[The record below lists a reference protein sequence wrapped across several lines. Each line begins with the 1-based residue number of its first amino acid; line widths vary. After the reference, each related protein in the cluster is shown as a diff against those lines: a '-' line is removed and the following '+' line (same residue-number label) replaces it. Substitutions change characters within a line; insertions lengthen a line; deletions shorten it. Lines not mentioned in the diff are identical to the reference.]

1 MDRMIDLLKGRD
13 CLCTIAL
20 LPSEIPL
27 TAEKMSLFERFAALC
42 DGLAYLE
49 GNECA
54 KSFLDSLEKTFGCPV
69 RPENLCT
76 REQQKS
82 VWSALA
88 EENRALQLTCEDF
101 SFADV
106 QSCLIVGENI
116 ASFIKNAP
124 SGDLGQLSQLLSQ
137 KSAICVDLDGFCYTR
152 PDEYHATLTYSRVL
166 RGENVQSGEFSA
178 LVAWVLCRT
187 LMKSSAEV
195 YIKLGDSLGEA
206 CGLLELLEQRKLSPK
221 ITLLSRDNTDAFELT
236 ELCLRAP
243 SKNIYVAAENE
254 AIYKELCR
262 YLPTNRIFFIN
273 HGTMPKG
280 V

>member
-1 MDRMIDLLKGRD
+1 MDKVIDLLKGRD

-20 LPSEIPL
+20 LPSETTL

-54 KSFLDSLEKTFGCPV
+54 KAFLDSLEKTFGCPV

-82 VWSALA
+82 VWRALA
-88 EENRALQLTCEDF
+88 EHNRAPQLTCEDF
-101 SFADV
+101 SFADL
-106 QSCLIVGENI
+106 QSCLIVGEDI

-124 SGDLGQLSQLLSQ
+124 SDDLGQLSQLLSQ

-166 RGENVQSGEFSA
+166 HGDTVQSGEFSA

-187 LMKSSAEV
+187 LMKSSAEL

-206 CGLLELLEQRKLSPK
+206 CGLLDLLEQRKLSPK
-221 ITLLSRDNTDAFELT
+221 ITLLSHDNTDAFEFV
-236 ELCLRAP
+236 ELCLRAQN
-243 SKNIYVAAENE
+243 KNIYVATADK
-254 AIYKELCR
+254 ATYKQLCR
-262 YLPTNRIFFIN
+262 YLPTNRIFLI
-273 HGTMPKG
+273 
-280 V
+280 

>member
-1 MDRMIDLLKGRD
+1 MDRMIDLLKGKD

-20 LPSEIPL
+20 LPCKTPL
-27 TAEKMSLFERFAALC
+27 AAEKMSLFERFAALC

-49 GNECA
+49 GNEFA
-54 KSFLDSLEKTFGCPV
+54 KAFLYSLGETLKCPV
-69 RPENLCT
+69 IPQNLCT

-88 EENRALQLTCEDF
+88 EENRALQLTYEDF
-101 SFADV
+101 SFADL
-106 QSCLIVGENI
+106 QSCLIVGEDI

-124 SGDLGQLSQLLSQ
+124 NDDLEQLSQLLSQ

-152 PDEYHATLTYSRVL
+152 PDEYHATLAYARIL
-166 RGENVQSGEFSA
+166 RGESVQSGEFSA

-187 LMKSSAEV
+187 LMKSSAEL

-206 CGLLELLEQRKLSPK
+206 CGLLDLLEQRKLSPK
-221 ITLLSRDNTDAFELT
+221 ITLIARENTDTFELA

-243 SKNIYVAAENE
+243 SKDIYVATADK
-254 AIYKELCR
+254 ATYKELCR
-262 YLPTNRIFFIN
+262 YLPTNRIFLI
-273 HGTMPKG
+273 
-280 V
+280 

>member
-1 MDRMIDLLKGRD
+1 MNRMIDLLKGND
-13 CLCTIAL
+13 CLDTIAL
-20 LPSEIPL
+20 LPSETPL
-27 TAEKMSLFERFAALC
+27 AAEKMSLFERFAAFC
-42 DGLAYLE
+42 DGLAYLD

-54 KSFLDSLEKTFGCPV
+54 KSFLDSLSKTLGCPAS
-69 RPENLCT
+69 PQNLCT
-76 REQQKS
+76 REQQKN
-82 VWSALA
+82 VWRALA

-106 QSCLIVGENI
+106 QRCLIVGEDI
-116 ASFIKNAP
+116 ASFIKSSP
-124 SGDLGQLSQLLSQ
+124 SDDLGQLSQLLRQ

-152 PDEYHATLTYSRVL
+152 PDEYHATLAYSRVL
-166 RGENVQSGEFSA
+166 RGESVQSGEFSA

-187 LMKSSAEV
+187 LMKSYAEV
-195 YIKLGDSLGEA
+195 CIKFGDSLGEA

-221 ITLLSRDNTDAFELT
+221 ITLISRENTDAFELA

-262 YLPTNRIFFIN
+262 YLPTNRIFLI
-273 HGTMPKG
+273 
-280 V
+280 

>member
-1 MDRMIDLLKGRD
+1 MDKIVEFLRSDLILNI
-13 CLCTIAL
+13 LAL
-20 LPSEIPL
+20 LPSNKAL
-27 TAEKMSLFERFAALC
+27 KVEKLSLFERFAAFC

-49 GNECA
+49 GNEFA
-54 KSFLDSLEKTFGCPV
+54 KAFLDSLGETFGCPV
-69 RPENLCT
+69 SHDNLCT

-82 VWSALA
+82 VWRALA
-88 EENRALQLTCEDF
+88 DHERALQLTREDF
-101 SFADV
+101 SFADL

-124 SGDLGQLSQLLSQ
+124 SDDLEQLSQLLSQ
-137 KSAICVDLDGFCYTR
+137 KSALAVDLDGFFYTR

-166 RGENVQSGEFSA
+166 HGDAVQSGEFSA

-206 CGLLELLEQRKLSPK
+206 RGLLDLLEQRKLSPK
-221 ITLLSRDNTDAFELT
+221 ITLISRENTDAFELT

-243 SKNIYVAAENE
+243 SKNIYVAA
-254 AIYKELCR
+254 ADKATYKELCR
-262 YLPTNRIFFIN
+262 YLPTHRIFLI
-273 HGTMPKG
+273 
-280 V
+280 

>member
-1 MDRMIDLLKGRD
+1 MDRMIDLLKGKD

-27 TAEKMSLFERFAALC
+27 AAEKMSLFERFAALC

-54 KSFLDSLEKTFGCPV
+54 KAFLDSLGETLECYVK
-69 RPENLCT
+69 PENLCT
-76 REQQKS
+76 RDQQKS
-82 VWSALA
+82 VWRALA
-88 EENRALQLTCEDF
+88 EHNRAPRLTCEDF
-101 SFADV
+101 SFADL
-106 QSCLIVGENI
+106 QRCLIVGENI

-152 PDEYHATLTYSRVL
+152 PDEYHATLAYARIL
-166 RGENVQSGEFSA
+166 RGESVQSGEFSA

-206 CGLLELLEQRKLSPK
+206 CGLLDLLEQRKLSPK
-221 ITLLSRDNTDAFELT
+221 ITLLSRENTDAFELA
-236 ELCLRAP
+236 ELCLHAP
-243 SKNIYVAAENE
+243 SKNIYVAA
-254 AIYKELCR
+254 ADKATYKELCR